1 MSVCITGWAHNK
13 FGVNLGQSS
22 ENMIADVV
30 DKAIKHAEIS
40 VKDIDAIFVGTFNN
54 GFQKQDFHG
63 ALPAVAQLDLRYIP
77 AMRVENACA
86 TGSAA
91 IHTAMNT
98 IEAKRAKTTLVVG
111 VEKMTDTAPEK
122 VGDILL
128 GASYRPEE
136 GNTEGGFTGVF
147 GKIAEAY
154 FQKYGDKSDILAKI
168 AAKNHRNGCSNPLA
182 HMQKDLGFEFCN
194 TVSDKN
200 PYVAQPLRRTD
211 CSMVSDGAAAL
222 ILQDFD
228 LALSAKRAIA
238 FRARRHVNDI
248 LPLSKREKTEFEGA
262 RRAWSYALADAKI
275 KLNDLS
281 FVETHDCFTIAELIE
296 YEAMGLT
303 KIGEGFRAIEEGW
316 VDKGGVL
323 PINPSGGLKSK
334 GHPVGATGVSQ
345 HVMAAMQLTGEAGE
359 MQIKDANL
367 AGIFNMGGA
376 SVANYVSILEQI
388 RQINQSLK
396 FSKVN
401 RLKSIFNV
409 QLLT

>member
-1 MSVCITGWAHNK
+1 MSSCITGWAHNK
-13 FGVNLGQSS
+13 FGVNKDQSS
-22 ENMIADVV
+22 ENMIAEVV
-30 DKAIKHAEIS
+30 EQAINHAEIS
-40 VKDIDAIFVGTFNN
+40 PKDIDAIYVGTFNN

-63 ALPAVAQLDLRYIP
+63 ALPAVSQIDLRYVP

-91 IHTAMNT
+91 IHTAMNA

-111 VEKMTDTAPEK
+111 VEKMTDTSSEK

-136 GNTEGGFTGVF
+136 GDTKGGFTGVF
-147 GKIAEAY
+147 ANIANAY

-168 AAKNHRNGCSNPLA
+168 ASKNHENGSVNPLA
-182 HMQKDLGFEFCN
+182 HMQKNLGFDFCN
-194 TVSDKN
+194 FVSEKN
-200 PYVAQPLRRTD
+200 PYVAEPLRRTD

-222 ILQDFD
+222 IIQDFD

-262 RRAWSYALADAKI
+262 RQAWGYALQDAKI
-275 KLNDLS
+275 NLEDLS

-303 KIGEGFRAIEEGW
+303 KLGEGYKAIEEGW
-316 VDKGGVL
+316 VQKNGKL

-345 HVMAAMQLTGEAGE
+345 HVMSAMQLMGEANE
-359 MQIKDANL
+359 MQVKDANL

-376 SVANYVSILEQI
+376 SVANYVSILERI
-388 RQINQSLK
+388 R
-396 FSKVN
+396 
-401 RLKSIFNV
+401 
-409 QLLT
+409 

>member
-1 MSVCITGWAHNK
+1 MTACITGWSHSK
-13 FGVNLGQSS
+13 FGVNVEQTS

-30 DKAIKHAEIS
+30 EKAIEHAEIS
-40 VKDIDAIFVGTFNN
+40 AKEIDAIFVGTFNN

-63 ALPAVAQLDLRYIP
+63 ALPAVSQSDLRHVP

-91 IHTAMNT
+91 IHTAMNA
-98 IEAKRAKTTLVVG
+98 IEAKKAKTTLVVG
-111 VEKMTDTAPEK
+111 VEKMTDVSSDK

-136 GNTEGGFTGVF
+136 GSTKGGFTGVF
-147 GKIAEAY
+147 ASIAKSY
-154 FQKYGDKSDILAKI
+154 FQKFGDKSDILAKI
-168 AAKNHRNGCSNPLA
+168 AAKNHENGCSNPLA
-182 HMQKDLGFEFCN
+182 HMQKNLGFEFCN
-194 TVSDKN
+194 SISEKN
-200 PYVAQPLRRTD
+200 PYVAEPLRRTD

-222 ILQDFD
+222 IIQDFD
-228 LALSAKRAIA
+228 LSLSAKRAIA

-262 RRAWSYALADAKI
+262 RQAWHHALSDAKI
-275 KLNDLS
+275 TLDDLS

-296 YEAMGLT
+296 YESMGLT
-303 KIGEGFRAIEEGW
+303 KIGEGYKAIEEGW
-316 VDKGGVL
+316 VQKTGKL

-345 HVMAAMQLTGEAGE
+345 HVMSAMQLTGEAGD
-359 MQIKDANL
+359 MQINKANL

-376 SVANYVSILEQI
+376 SVANYVSILE
-388 RQINQSLK
+388 
-396 FSKVN
+396 
-401 RLKSIFNV
+401 RLR
-409 QLLT
+409 

>member
-1 MSVCITGWAHNK
+1 MSSCITGWAHNK
-13 FGVNLGQSS
+13 FGVNKDQSS
-22 ENMIADVV
+22 ENMIAEVV
-30 DKAIKHAEIS
+30 EQAINHAEIS
-40 VKDIDAIFVGTFNN
+40 PKDIDAIYVGTFNN

-63 ALPAVAQLDLRYIP
+63 ALPAVSQTDLRYVP

-91 IHTAMNT
+91 IHTAMNA

-111 VEKMTDTAPEK
+111 VEKMTDTSSEK

-136 GNTEGGFTGVF
+136 GDTKGGFTGVF
-147 GKIAEAY
+147 ATIANAY

-168 AAKNHRNGCSNPLA
+168 AAKNHENGSVNPLA
-182 HMQKDLGFEFCN
+182 HMQKNLGFDFCN
-194 TVSDKN
+194 FVSEKN
-200 PYVAQPLRRTD
+200 PYVAEPLRRTD

-222 ILQDFD
+222 IIQDFD

-262 RRAWSYALADAKI
+262 RQAWSHALQDAKI
-275 KLNDLS
+275 NLEDLS

-303 KIGEGFRAIEEGW
+303 KLGEGYKAIEEGW
-316 VDKGGVL
+316 VQKNGKL

-345 HVMAAMQLTGEAGE
+345 HVMSAIQLTGEADD
-359 MQIKDANL
+359 MQVKDANL

-376 SVANYVSILEQI
+376 SVANYVSILERI
-388 RQINQSLK
+388 R
-396 FSKVN
+396 
-401 RLKSIFNV
+401 
-409 QLLT
+409 

>member
-1 MSVCITGWAHNK
+1 MTACITGWSHSK
-13 FGVNLGQSS
+13 FGVNVEQTS

-30 DKAIKHAEIS
+30 EKAIEHAEIS
-40 VKDIDAIFVGTFNN
+40 AKEIDAIFVGTFNN

-63 ALPAVAQLDLRYIP
+63 ALPAVSQSDLRYVP

-91 IHTAMNT
+91 IHTAMNA
-98 IEAKRAKTTLVVG
+98 IEAKKAKTTLVVG
-111 VEKMTDTAPEK
+111 VEKMTDVSSEK

-136 GNTEGGFTGVF
+136 GSTKGGFTGVF
-147 GKIAEAY
+147 ASIAKSY

-168 AAKNHRNGCSNPLA
+168 AAKNHENGCSNPLA
-182 HMQKDLGFEFCN
+182 HMQKNLGFEFCN
-194 TVSDKN
+194 SISEKN
-200 PYVAQPLRRTD
+200 PYVAEPLRRTD

-222 ILQDFD
+222 IIQDID

-262 RRAWSYALADAKI
+262 RQAWHHALSDAKI
-275 KLNDLS
+275 TLDDLS

-303 KIGEGFRAIEEGW
+303 KIGEGYKAIEEGW
-316 VDKGGVL
+316 VQKTGKL

-345 HVMAAMQLTGEAGE
+345 HVMSAMQLTGEAGD
-359 MQIKDANL
+359 MQINKANL

-376 SVANYVSILEQI
+376 SVANYVSILE
-388 RQINQSLK
+388 
-396 FSKVN
+396 
-401 RLKSIFNV
+401 RLR
-409 QLLT
+409 

>member
-1 MSVCITGWAHNK
+1 MSACITGWAHSK
-13 FGVNLGQSS
+13 FGVNLNQTS
-22 ENMIADVV
+22 EDMIGDVV
-30 DKAIKHAEIS
+30 QKAIDHAEIS
-40 VKDIDAIFVGTFNN
+40 VKEIDAIFVGTFNN

-63 ALPAVAQLDLRYIP
+63 ALPAVSQSDLRHVP

-91 IHTAMNT
+91 IHTAMNA
-98 IEAKRAKTTLVVG
+98 IEAKKAKTTLVVG
-111 VEKMTDTAPEK
+111 VEKMTDVSSEK

-136 GNTEGGFTGVF
+136 GSTKGGFTGVF
-147 GKIAEAY
+147 ASIAKSY

-168 AAKNHRNGCSNPLA
+168 AAKNHENGCSNPLA
-182 HMQKDLGFEFCN
+182 HMQKNLGFEFCN
-194 TVSDKN
+194 SVSEKN
-200 PYVAQPLRRTD
+200 PYVAEPLRRTD

-222 ILQDFD
+222 IIQDID

-262 RRAWSYALADAKI
+262 RQAWHHALSDAKI
-275 KLNDLS
+275 TLDDLS

-303 KIGEGFRAIEEGW
+303 KIGEGYKAIEEGW
-316 VDKGGVL
+316 VQKTGKL

-345 HVMAAMQLTGEAGE
+345 HVMSAMQLTGEAGD
-359 MQIKDANL
+359 MQINKANL

-376 SVANYVSILEQI
+376 SVANYVSILE
-388 RQINQSLK
+388 
-396 FSKVN
+396 
-401 RLKSIFNV
+401 RLR
-409 QLLT
+409 

>member
-136 GNTEGGFTGVF
+136 GNTQGGFTGVF

-275 KLNDLS
+275 KLSDLS

-388 RQINQSLK
+388 R
-396 FSKVN
+396 
-401 RLKSIFNV
+401 
-409 QLLT
+409 

>member
-1 MSVCITGWAHNK
+1 MSGCITGWAHSK
-13 FGVNLGQSS
+13 FGVNSNQTS
-22 ENMIADVV
+22 EDMIADVV
-30 DKAIKHAEIS
+30 QKAIDHAEIS
-40 VKDIDAIFVGTFNN
+40 AKEIDAIFVGTFNN

-63 ALPAVAQLDLRYIP
+63 ALPAVSQSDLRHVP

-91 IHTAMNT
+91 IHTAMNA
-98 IEAKRAKTTLVVG
+98 IEAKKAKTALVVG
-111 VEKMTDTAPEK
+111 VEKMTDVSSEK

-136 GNTEGGFTGVF
+136 GSTKGGFTGVF
-147 GKIAEAY
+147 ATIAKSY

-168 AAKNHRNGCSNPLA
+168 AAKNHENGCSNPLA
-182 HMQKDLGFEFCN
+182 HMQKNLSFEFCN
-194 TVSDKN
+194 SISEKN
-200 PYVAQPLRRTD
+200 PYVAEPLRRTD

-222 ILQDFD
+222 IIQDFD
-228 LALSAKRAIA
+228 LSLSAKRAIA
-238 FRARRHVNDI
+238 FRARRHINDI

-262 RRAWSYALADAKI
+262 RQAWHHALTDAKI
-275 KLNDLS
+275 TLDDLS

-303 KIGEGFRAIEEGW
+303 KIGEGYKAIEEGW
-316 VDKGGVL
+316 VQKIGKL

-345 HVMAAMQLTGEAGE
+345 HVMSAMQLTGEAGD
-359 MQIKDANL
+359 MQINKANL

-376 SVANYVSILEQI
+376 SVANYVSILE
-388 RQINQSLK
+388 
-396 FSKVN
+396 
-401 RLKSIFNV
+401 RLR
-409 QLLT
+409 

>member
-1 MSVCITGWAHNK
+1 MSGCITGWAHSK
-13 FGVNLGQSS
+13 FGVNSNQTS
-22 ENMIADVV
+22 EDMIADVV
-30 DKAIKHAEIS
+30 QKAIDHAEIS
-40 VKDIDAIFVGTFNN
+40 AKEIDAIFVGTFNN

-63 ALPAVAQLDLRYIP
+63 ALPAVSQSDLRHVP

-91 IHTAMNT
+91 IHTAMNA
-98 IEAKRAKTTLVVG
+98 IEAKKAKTTLVVG
-111 VEKMTDTAPEK
+111 VEKMTDVSSEE

-136 GNTEGGFTGVF
+136 GSTKGGFTGVF
-147 GKIAEAY
+147 ATIAKSY

-168 AAKNHRNGCSNPLA
+168 AAKNHEYGCSNPLA
-182 HMQKDLGFEFCN
+182 HMQKNLSFEFCN
-194 TVSDKN
+194 SITDKN
-200 PYVAQPLRRTD
+200 PYVAEPLRRTD

-222 ILQDFD
+222 IIQDFD
-228 LALSAKRAIA
+228 LSLSAKRAIA
-238 FRARRHVNDI
+238 FRARKHVNDI

-262 RRAWSYALADAKI
+262 RQAWHHALSDAKI
-275 KLNDLS
+275 TLEDLS

-303 KIGEGFRAIEEGW
+303 KIGEGYKAIEEGW
-316 VDKGGVL
+316 VQKTGKL

-345 HVMAAMQLTGEAGE
+345 HVMSAMQLTGEAGD
-359 MQIKDANL
+359 MQINKANL

-376 SVANYVSILEQI
+376 SVANYVSILE
-388 RQINQSLK
+388 
-396 FSKVN
+396 
-401 RLKSIFNV
+401 RLR
-409 QLLT
+409 

>member
-1 MSVCITGWAHNK
+1 MSACITGWAHSK
-13 FGVNLGQSS
+13 FGVNSEQTS

-30 DKAIKHAEIS
+30 EKAIEHAEIS
-40 VKDIDAIFVGTFNN
+40 AKEIDAIFVGTFNN

-63 ALPAVAQLDLRYIP
+63 ALPAVSQSDLRYVP

-91 IHTAMNT
+91 IHTAMNAL
-98 IEAKRAKTTLVVG
+98 EAKKAKTTLVVG
-111 VEKMTDTAPEK
+111 VEKMTDVSSER

-136 GNTEGGFTGVF
+136 GDTKGGFTGVF
-147 GKIAEAY
+147 ATIAKSY

-168 AAKNHRNGCSNPLA
+168 AAKNHENGSANPFA
-182 HMQKDLGFEFCN
+182 HMQKKLDFEFCN
-194 TVSDKN
+194 FVSERN
-200 PYVAQPLRRTD
+200 PYVAEPLRRTD

-222 ILQDFD
+222 IIQDID

-238 FRARRHVNDI
+238 FRSRRHVNDI

-262 RRAWSYALADAKI
+262 RQAWQNALQDAKI
-275 KLNDLS
+275 TLDDLS

-303 KIGEGFRAIEEGW
+303 KIGEGYMAIEEGW
-316 VDKGGVL
+316 VHKNGKL

-345 HVMAAMQLTGEAGE
+345 HVMSAMQLTGEAGD
-359 MQIKDANL
+359 MQIRNSNL

-376 SVANYVSILEQI
+376 SVANYVSILERI
-388 RQINQSLK
+388 R
-396 FSKVN
+396 
-401 RLKSIFNV
+401 
-409 QLLT
+409 

>member
-1 MSVCITGWAHNK
+1 MSSCITGWAHNK
-13 FGVNLGQSS
+13 FGVNKDQSS
-22 ENMIADVV
+22 ENMIAEVV
-30 DKAIKHAEIS
+30 EQAINHAEIS
-40 VKDIDAIFVGTFNN
+40 PKDIDAIYVGTFNN

-63 ALPAVAQLDLRYIP
+63 ALPAVSQTDLRYVP

-91 IHTAMNT
+91 IHTAMNA

-111 VEKMTDTAPEK
+111 VEKMTDTSSEK

-136 GNTEGGFTGVF
+136 GDTKGGFTGVF
-147 GKIAEAY
+147 ATIANAY

-168 AAKNHRNGCSNPLA
+168 AAKNHENGSVNPLA
-182 HMQKDLGFEFCN
+182 HMQKNLGFDFCN
-194 TVSDKN
+194 SVSEKN
-200 PYVAQPLRRTD
+200 PYVAEPLRRTD

-222 ILQDFD
+222 IIQDFD

-262 RRAWSYALADAKI
+262 RQAWSYALQDAKI
-275 KLNDLS
+275 NLEDLS

-303 KIGEGFRAIEEGW
+303 KLGEGYKAIEEGW
-316 VDKGGVL
+316 VQKNGKL

-345 HVMAAMQLTGEAGE
+345 HVMSAMQLMGEADE
-359 MQIKDANL
+359 MQVKDANL

-376 SVANYVSILEQI
+376 SVANYVSILERI
-388 RQINQSLK
+388 R
-396 FSKVN
+396 
-401 RLKSIFNV
+401 
-409 QLLT
+409 

>member
-1 MSVCITGWAHNK
+1 MTACITGWSHSK
-13 FGVNLGQSS
+13 FGVNVEQTS

-30 DKAIKHAEIS
+30 EKAIEHAEIS
-40 VKDIDAIFVGTFNN
+40 AKEIDAIFVGTFNN

-63 ALPAVAQLDLRYIP
+63 ALPAVSQSDLRYVP

-91 IHTAMNT
+91 IHTAMNA
-98 IEAKRAKTTLVVG
+98 IEAKKAKTTLVVG
-111 VEKMTDTAPEK
+111 VEKMTDVSSEK

-136 GNTEGGFTGVF
+136 GSTKGGFTGVF
-147 GKIAEAY
+147 ASIAKSY

-168 AAKNHRNGCSNPLA
+168 AAKNHENGCSNPLA
-182 HMQKDLGFEFCN
+182 HMQKNLGFEFCN
-194 TVSDKN
+194 SISEKN
-200 PYVAQPLRRTD
+200 PYVAEPLRRTD

-222 ILQDFD
+222 IIQDID
-228 LALSAKRAIA
+228 LSLSAKRAIA

-262 RRAWSYALADAKI
+262 RQAWHHALSDAKI
-275 KLNDLS
+275 TLDDLS

-303 KIGEGFRAIEEGW
+303 KIGEGYKAIEEGW
-316 VDKGGVL
+316 VQKTGKL

-345 HVMAAMQLTGEAGE
+345 HVMSAMQLTGEAGD
-359 MQIKDANL
+359 MQINKANL

-376 SVANYVSILEQI
+376 SVANYVSILE
-388 RQINQSLK
+388 
-396 FSKVN
+396 
-401 RLKSIFNV
+401 RLR
-409 QLLT
+409 

>member
-1 MSVCITGWAHNK
+1 MSGCITGWAHSK
-13 FGVNLGQSS
+13 FGVNSNQTS
-22 ENMIADVV
+22 EDMIADVV
-30 DKAIKHAEIS
+30 QKAIDHAEIS
-40 VKDIDAIFVGTFNN
+40 AKEIDAIFVGTFNN

-63 ALPAVAQLDLRYIP
+63 ALPAVSQSDLRHVP

-91 IHTAMNT
+91 IHTAMNA
-98 IEAKRAKTTLVVG
+98 IEAKKAKTALVVG
-111 VEKMTDTAPEK
+111 VEKMTDVSSEK

-136 GNTEGGFTGVF
+136 GSTKGGFTGVF
-147 GKIAEAY
+147 ATIAKSY

-168 AAKNHRNGCSNPLA
+168 AAKNHENGCSNPLA
-182 HMQKDLGFEFCN
+182 HMQKNLGFEFCN
-194 TVSDKN
+194 SITEKN
-200 PYVAQPLRRTD
+200 PYVAEPLRRTD

-222 ILQDFD
+222 IIQDFD
-228 LALSAKRAIA
+228 LSLSAKRAIA
-238 FRARRHVNDI
+238 FRARRHINDI

-262 RRAWSYALADAKI
+262 RQAWHHALTDAKI
-275 KLNDLS
+275 TLDDLS

-303 KIGEGFRAIEEGW
+303 KIGEGYKAIEEGW
-316 VDKGGVL
+316 VQKTGKL

-345 HVMAAMQLTGEAGE
+345 HVMSAMQLTGEAGD
-359 MQIKDANL
+359 MQINKANL

-376 SVANYVSILEQI
+376 SVANYVSILE
-388 RQINQSLK
+388 
-396 FSKVN
+396 
-401 RLKSIFNV
+401 RLR
-409 QLLT
+409 

>member
-1 MSVCITGWAHNK
+1 MSSCITGWGHNK
-13 FGVNLGQSS
+13 FGINKEQTS

-30 DKAIKHAEIS
+30 QQAINHAEIS
-40 VKDIDAIFVGTFNN
+40 PKDIDAIFVGTFNN

-63 ALPAVAQLDLRYIP
+63 ALPAVSQLDLRYVP

-91 IHTAMNT
+91 IHTAMNA
-98 IEAKRAKTTLVVG
+98 IEAKKAKTTLVVG
-111 VEKMTDTAPEK
+111 VEKMTDTSSEK

-136 GNTEGGFTGVF
+136 GDTKGGFTGVF
-147 GKIAEAY
+147 ATIANAY

-168 AAKNHRNGCSNPLA
+168 AAKNHANGYFNPLA
-182 HMQKDLGFEFCN
+182 HMQKNLDFDFCN
-194 TVSDKN
+194 DISDKN
-200 PYVAQPLRRTD
+200 PYVAEPLRRTD

-222 ILQDFD
+222 IIQDFD

-262 RRAWSYALADAKI
+262 RQAWSYALQDAKI
-275 KLNDLS
+275 NLEDLS

-303 KIGEGFRAIEEGW
+303 KVGEGYKAIEEGW
-316 VDKGGVL
+316 VCL
-323 PINPSGGLKSK
+323 LYTSPSPRDRTRSRM
-334 GHPVGATGVSQ
+334 PSSA
-345 HVMAAMQLTGEAGE
+345 
-359 MQIKDANL
+359 
-367 AGIFNMGGA
+367 
-376 SVANYVSILEQI
+376 
-388 RQINQSLK
+388 
-396 FSKVN
+396 
-401 RLKSIFNV
+401 
-409 QLLT
+409 

>member
-1 MSVCITGWAHNK
+1 MSACITGWAHSK
-13 FGVNLGQSS
+13 FGVNLNQTS
-22 ENMIADVV
+22 EDMIADVV
-30 DKAIKHAEIS
+30 QKAIDHAEIS
-40 VKDIDAIFVGTFNN
+40 AKEIDAIFVGTFNN

-63 ALPAVAQLDLRYIP
+63 ALPAVSQSDLRHVP

-91 IHTAMNT
+91 IHTAMNA
-98 IEAKRAKTTLVVG
+98 IEAKKAKTALVVG
-111 VEKMTDTAPEK
+111 VEKMTDVSSEK

-136 GNTEGGFTGVF
+136 GSTKGGFTGVF
-147 GKIAEAY
+147 ATIAKSY

-168 AAKNHRNGCSNPLA
+168 AAKNHENGCSNPLA
-182 HMQKDLGFEFCN
+182 HMQKNLGFEFCN
-194 TVSDKN
+194 SISEKN
-200 PYVAQPLRRTD
+200 PYVAEPLRRTD

-222 ILQDFD
+222 IIQDFD
-228 LALSAKRAIA
+228 LSLSAKRAIA
-238 FRARRHVNDI
+238 FRARRHINDI

-262 RRAWSYALADAKI
+262 RQAWHHALTDAKI
-275 KLNDLS
+275 TLDDLS

-303 KIGEGFRAIEEGW
+303 KIGEGYKAIEEGW
-316 VDKGGVL
+316 VQKIGKL

-345 HVMAAMQLTGEAGE
+345 HVMSAMQLTGEAGD
-359 MQIKDANL
+359 MQINKANL

-376 SVANYVSILEQI
+376 SVANYVSILE
-388 RQINQSLK
+388 
-396 FSKVN
+396 
-401 RLKSIFNV
+401 RLR
-409 QLLT
+409 

>member
-1 MSVCITGWAHNK
+1 MSSCITGWAHNK
-13 FGVNLGQSS
+13 FGVNKDQSS
-22 ENMIADVV
+22 ENMIAEVV
-30 DKAIKHAEIS
+30 EQAINHAEIS
-40 VKDIDAIFVGTFNN
+40 PKDIDAIYVGTFNN

-63 ALPAVAQLDLRYIP
+63 ALPAVSQLDLRYVP

-91 IHTAMNT
+91 IHTAMNA

-111 VEKMTDTAPEK
+111 VEKMTDTSSEK

-136 GNTEGGFTGVF
+136 GKTKGGFTGVF
-147 GKIAEAY
+147 ATIANAY
-154 FQKYGDKSDILAKI
+154 FQKYGDKSDVLAKI
-168 AAKNHRNGCSNPLA
+168 AAKNHENGSVNPLA
-182 HMQKDLGFEFCN
+182 HMQKNLGFDFCN
-194 TVSDKN
+194 SVSEKN
-200 PYVAQPLRRTD
+200 PYVAEPLRRTD

-222 ILQDFD
+222 IIQDFD

-262 RRAWSYALADAKI
+262 RQAWTYALQDAKI
-275 KLNDLS
+275 NLDDLS

-303 KIGEGFRAIEEGW
+303 KLGEGYKAIEEGW
-316 VDKGGVL
+316 VQKNGKL

-345 HVMAAMQLTGEAGE
+345 HVMSAMQLTGEADD
-359 MQIKDANL
+359 MQVRDATL

-376 SVANYVSILEQI
+376 SVANYVSILERI
-388 RQINQSLK
+388 R
-396 FSKVN
+396 
-401 RLKSIFNV
+401 
-409 QLLT
+409 

>member
-1 MSVCITGWAHNK
+1 MSSCITGWAHNK
-13 FGVNLGQSS
+13 FGVNKDQSS
-22 ENMIADVV
+22 ENMIAEVV
-30 DKAIKHAEIS
+30 EQAINHAEIS
-40 VKDIDAIFVGTFNN
+40 PKDIDAIYVGTFNN

-63 ALPAVAQLDLRYIP
+63 ALPAVSQTDLRYVP

-91 IHTAMNT
+91 IHTAMNA

-111 VEKMTDTAPEK
+111 VEKMTDTSSEK

-136 GNTEGGFTGVF
+136 GDTKGGFTGVF
-147 GKIAEAY
+147 ATIANAY

-168 AAKNHRNGCSNPLA
+168 AAKNHENGSINPLA
-182 HMQKDLGFEFCN
+182 HMQKNLGFDFCN
-194 TVSDKN
+194 FVSEKN
-200 PYVAQPLRRTD
+200 PYVAEPLRRTD

-222 ILQDFD
+222 IIQDFD

-262 RRAWSYALADAKI
+262 RQAWSHALQDAKI
-275 KLNDLS
+275 NLEDLS

-303 KIGEGFRAIEEGW
+303 KLGEGYKAIEEGW
-316 VDKGGVL
+316 VQKNGKL

-345 HVMAAMQLTGEAGE
+345 HVMSAMQLTGEADD
-359 MQIKDANL
+359 MQVKDANL

-376 SVANYVSILEQI
+376 SVANYVSILERI
-388 RQINQSLK
+388 R
-396 FSKVN
+396 
-401 RLKSIFNV
+401 
-409 QLLT
+409 

>member
-1 MSVCITGWAHNK
+1 MSACITGWAHSK
-13 FGVNLGQSS
+13 FGVNSEQTS

-30 DKAIKHAEIS
+30 EKAIEHAEIS
-40 VKDIDAIFVGTFNN
+40 AKEIDAIFVGTFNN

-63 ALPAVAQLDLRYIP
+63 ALPAVSQSDLRYVP

-91 IHTAMNT
+91 IHTAMNA
-98 IEAKRAKTTLVVG
+98 IEAKKAKTTLVVG
-111 VEKMTDTAPEK
+111 VEKMTDVSSEK

-136 GNTEGGFTGVF
+136 GNTKGGFTGVF
-147 GKIAEAY
+147 ASIAKSY

-168 AAKNHRNGCSNPLA
+168 AAKNHENGCSNPLA
-182 HMQKDLGFEFCN
+182 HMQKNLGFEFCN
-194 TVSDKN
+194 SISEKN
-200 PYVAQPLRRTD
+200 PYVAEPLRRTD

-222 ILQDFD
+222 IIQDFD
-228 LALSAKRAIA
+228 LSLSAKRAIA

-262 RRAWSYALADAKI
+262 RQAWHHALSDAKI
-275 KLNDLS
+275 TLDDLS

-303 KIGEGFRAIEEGW
+303 KIGEGYKAIEEGW
-316 VDKGGVL
+316 VQKTGKL

-345 HVMAAMQLTGEAGE
+345 HVMSAMQLTGEAGD
-359 MQIKDANL
+359 MQINKANL

-376 SVANYVSILEQI
+376 SVANYVSILE
-388 RQINQSLK
+388 
-396 FSKVN
+396 
-401 RLKSIFNV
+401 RLR
-409 QLLT
+409 

>member
-1 MSVCITGWAHNK
+1 MSACITGWAHSK
-13 FGVNLGQSS
+13 FGVNSEQTS

-30 DKAIKHAEIS
+30 EKAIKHAEIS
-40 VKDIDAIFVGTFNN
+40 AKEIDAIFVGTFNN

-63 ALPAVAQLDLRYIP
+63 ALPAVSQSDLRYVP

-91 IHTAMNT
+91 IHTAMNA
-98 IEAKRAKTTLVVG
+98 IEAKKAKTTLVVG
-111 VEKMTDTAPEK
+111 VEKMTDVSSEK

-136 GNTEGGFTGVF
+136 GSTKGGFTGVF
-147 GKIAEAY
+147 ASIAKSY

-168 AAKNHRNGCSNPLA
+168 AAKNHENGCSNPLA
-182 HMQKDLGFEFCN
+182 HMQKNLGFEFCN
-194 TVSDKN
+194 AISEKN
-200 PYVAQPLRRTD
+200 PYVAEPLRRTD

-222 ILQDFD
+222 IIQDFD
-228 LALSAKRAIA
+228 LSLSAKRAIA
-238 FRARRHVNDI
+238 FRASRHVNDI

-262 RRAWSYALADAKI
+262 RQAWHHALSDAKI
-275 KLNDLS
+275 TLGDLS

-303 KIGEGFRAIEEGW
+303 KIGEGYKAIEEGW
-316 VDKGGVL
+316 VQKTGKL

-345 HVMAAMQLTGEAGE
+345 HVMSAMQLTGESGD
-359 MQIKDANL
+359 MQINNANL

-376 SVANYVSILEQI
+376 SVANYVSILE
-388 RQINQSLK
+388 
-396 FSKVN
+396 
-401 RLKSIFNV
+401 RLR
-409 QLLT
+409 

>member
-63 ALPAVAQLDLRYIP
+63 ALPAVAQLDLRYTP

-136 GNTEGGFTGVF
+136 GNTQGGFTGVF

-168 AAKNHRNGCSNPLA
+168 AAKNHKNGCLNPLA

-262 RRAWSYALADAKI
+262 RRAWNYALADAKI

-316 VDKGGVL
+316 VEKGGVL

-388 RQINQSLK
+388 R
-396 FSKVN
+396 
-401 RLKSIFNV
+401 
-409 QLLT
+409 

>member
-30 DKAIKHAEIS
+30 DNAIKHAEIS
-40 VKDIDAIFVGTFNN
+40 VKDIDAVFVGTFNN

-63 ALPAVAQLDLRYIP
+63 ALPAVAQLDLRYTP

-136 GNTEGGFTGVF
+136 GNTQGGFTGVF

-168 AAKNHRNGCSNPLA
+168 AAKNHKNGCLNPLA

-262 RRAWSYALADAKI
+262 RRAWGYALADAKI

-316 VDKGGVL
+316 VEKAGVL

-388 RQINQSLK
+388 R
-396 FSKVN
+396 
-401 RLKSIFNV
+401 
-409 QLLT
+409 

>member
-1 MSVCITGWAHNK
+1 MSACITGWAHSK
-13 FGVNLGQSS
+13 FGVNSEQTS

-30 DKAIKHAEIS
+30 DNAIEHAEIS
-40 VKDIDAIFVGTFNN
+40 AKEIDAIFVGTFNN

-63 ALPAVAQLDLRYIP
+63 ALPAVSQSDLRHVP

-91 IHTAMNT
+91 IHTAMNA
-98 IEAKRAKTTLVVG
+98 IEAKKAKTTLVVG
-111 VEKMTDTAPEK
+111 VEKMTDVSSEK

-136 GNTEGGFTGVF
+136 GSTKGGFTGVF
-147 GKIAEAY
+147 ASIAKSY

-168 AAKNHRNGCSNPLA
+168 AAKNHENGCSNPLA
-182 HMQKDLGFEFCN
+182 HMQKNFGFEFCN
-194 TVSDKN
+194 SISEKN
-200 PYVAQPLRRTD
+200 PYVAEPLRRTD

-222 ILQDFD
+222 IIQDFD
-228 LALSAKRAIA
+228 LSLSAKRAIA

-262 RRAWSYALADAKI
+262 RQAWHHALSDAKI
-275 KLNDLS
+275 TLDDLS

-303 KIGEGFRAIEEGW
+303 KIGEGYKAIEEGW
-316 VDKGGVL
+316 VQKTGKL

-345 HVMAAMQLTGEAGE
+345 HVMSAMQLTGEAGD
-359 MQIKDANL
+359 MQINKANL

-376 SVANYVSILEQI
+376 SVANYVSILE
-388 RQINQSLK
+388 
-396 FSKVN
+396 
-401 RLKSIFNV
+401 RLR
-409 QLLT
+409 

>member
-1 MSVCITGWAHNK
+1 MSSCITGWAHSK
-13 FGVNLGQSS
+13 FGVNLEQTS
-22 ENMIADVV
+22 EDMIADVV
-30 DKAIKHAEIS
+30 KQAIDHAEIS
-40 VKDIDAIFVGTFNN
+40 AKEIDAIFVGTFNN
-54 GFQKQDFHG
+54 GFQRQDFHG
-63 ALPAVAQLDLRYIP
+63 ALPAVSQPNLRHVP

-91 IHTAMNT
+91 IHTAMNA
-98 IEAKRAKTTLVVG
+98 IEAKKAKTTLVVG
-111 VEKMTDTAPEK
+111 VEKMTDVSSEK

-136 GNTEGGFTGVF
+136 GSTKGGFTGVF
-147 GKIAEAY
+147 ASIAKSY

-168 AAKNHRNGCSNPLA
+168 AAKNHENGCSNPLA
-182 HMQKDLGFEFCN
+182 HMQKNLGFEFCN
-194 TVSDKN
+194 SISEKN
-200 PYVAQPLRRTD
+200 PYVAEPLRRTD

-222 ILQDFD
+222 IIQDFD
-228 LALSAKRAIA
+228 LSLSAKRAIA

-262 RRAWSYALADAKI
+262 RKAWHNALLDANI
-275 KLNDLS
+275 TIDDLS

-303 KIGEGFRAIEEGW
+303 KIGQGYRAIEEGW
-316 VDKGGVL
+316 VQKTGKL

-345 HVMAAMQLTGEAGE
+345 HVMSAMQLTGEAGD
-359 MQIKDANL
+359 MQINKANL

-376 SVANYVSILEQI
+376 SVANYVSILE
-388 RQINQSLK
+388 
-396 FSKVN
+396 
-401 RLKSIFNV
+401 RLR
-409 QLLT
+409 

>member
-1 MSVCITGWAHNK
+1 MSSCITGWGHNK
-13 FGVNLGQSS
+13 FGVNKEQTS

-30 DKAIKHAEIS
+30 QQAINHAEIYP
-40 VKDIDAIFVGTFNN
+40 KDIDSIFVGTFNN

-63 ALPAVAQLDLRYIP
+63 ALPAVSQLDLRHVP

-91 IHTAMNT
+91 IHTAMNA

-111 VEKMTDTAPEK
+111 VEKMTDTSSEK

-136 GNTEGGFTGVF
+136 GDTKGGFTGVF
-147 GKIAEAY
+147 ATIANAY

-168 AAKNHRNGCSNPLA
+168 AAKNHANGYFNPLA
-182 HMQKDLGFEFCN
+182 HMQKNLDFNFCN
-194 TVSDKN
+194 SISDKN
-200 PYVAQPLRRTD
+200 PYVAEPLRRTD

-222 ILQDFD
+222 IIQDFD

-262 RRAWSYALADAKI
+262 RQAWSYALQDAKI
-275 KLNDLS
+275 SLDDLS

-303 KIGEGFRAIEEGW
+303 KVGEGYKAIEEGW
-316 VDKGGVL
+316 VHKHGKL

-345 HVMAAMQLTGEAGE
+345 HVMSAMQLTGEAGD
-359 MQIKDANL
+359 MQIQDANL

-376 SVANYVSILEQI
+376 SVANYVSILERI
-388 RQINQSLK
+388 R
-396 FSKVN
+396 
-401 RLKSIFNV
+401 
-409 QLLT
+409 

>member
-1 MSVCITGWAHNK
+1 MTACITGWSHSK
-13 FGVNLGQSS
+13 FGVNVEQTS

-30 DKAIKHAEIS
+30 EKAIQHAEIS
-40 VKDIDAIFVGTFNN
+40 AKEIDAIFVGTFNN

-63 ALPAVAQLDLRYIP
+63 ALPAVSQSDLRHVP

-91 IHTAMNT
+91 IHTAMNA
-98 IEAKRAKTTLVVG
+98 IEAKKAETTLVVG
-111 VEKMTDTAPEK
+111 VEKMTDVSSEK

-136 GNTEGGFTGVF
+136 GSTKGGFTGVF
-147 GKIAEAY
+147 ASIAKSY

-168 AAKNHRNGCSNPLA
+168 AAKNHENGCSNPLA
-182 HMQKDLGFEFCN
+182 HMQKNLGFEFCN
-194 TVSDKN
+194 SISEKN
-200 PYVAQPLRRTD
+200 PYVAAPLRRTD

-222 ILQDFD
+222 IIQDFD
-228 LALSAKRAIA
+228 LSLSAKRAIA

-262 RRAWSYALADAKI
+262 RQAWHHALLDAKI
-275 KLNDLS
+275 TLDDLS

-303 KIGEGFRAIEEGW
+303 RIGEGYKAIEEGW
-316 VDKGGVL
+316 VQKTGKL

-345 HVMAAMQLTGEAGE
+345 HVMSAMQLTGEAGD
-359 MQIKDANL
+359 MQVNKANL

-376 SVANYVSILEQI
+376 SVANYVSILE
-388 RQINQSLK
+388 
-396 FSKVN
+396 
-401 RLKSIFNV
+401 RLR
-409 QLLT
+409 

>member
-1 MSVCITGWAHNK
+1 MSSCITGWAHSK
-13 FGVNLGQSS
+13 FGVNTEQTS

-30 DKAIKHAEIS
+30 EKAIEHSEIS
-40 VKDIDAIFVGTFNN
+40 AKEIDAIFVGTFNN

-63 ALPAVAQLDLRYIP
+63 ALPAVSQSDLRYVP

-91 IHTAMNT
+91 IHTAMNA
-98 IEAKRAKTTLVVG
+98 IEAKKAKTTLVVG
-111 VEKMTDTAPEK
+111 VEKMTDVSSER

-136 GNTEGGFTGVF
+136 GDTKGGFTGVF
-147 GKIAEAY
+147 ATIAKSY

-168 AAKNHRNGCSNPLA
+168 AAKNHENGCANPFA
-182 HMQKDLGFEFCN
+182 HMQKKLDFEFCN
-194 TVSDKN
+194 SISEKN
-200 PYVAQPLRRTD
+200 PYVAEPLRRTD

-222 ILQDFD
+222 IIQDID

-238 FRARRHVNDI
+238 FRSRRHVNDI
-248 LPLSKREKTEFEGA
+248 LPISRREKTEFEGA
-262 RRAWSYALADAKI
+262 RQAWRHALQDAKI
-275 KLNDLS
+275 TLDDLS

-303 KIGEGFRAIEEGW
+303 KIGEGYKAIEEGW
-316 VDKGGVL
+316 VHKKGKL
-323 PINPSGGLKSK
+323 PINLSGGLKSK

-345 HVMAAMQLTGEAGE
+345 HVMSAMQLTGEAGD
-359 MQIKDANL
+359 MQIGNANL

-376 SVANYVSILEQI
+376 SVANYVSILERI
-388 RQINQSLK
+388 R
-396 FSKVN
+396 
-401 RLKSIFNV
+401 
-409 QLLT
+409 

>member
-1 MSVCITGWAHNK
+1 MTACITGWSHSK
-13 FGVNLGQSS
+13 FGVNVEQTS

-30 DKAIKHAEIS
+30 EKAIEHAEIS
-40 VKDIDAIFVGTFNN
+40 AKEIDAIFVGTFNN

-63 ALPAVAQLDLRYIP
+63 ALPAVSQSDLRHVP

-91 IHTAMNT
+91 IHTAMNA
-98 IEAKRAKTTLVVG
+98 IEAKKAKTTLVVG
-111 VEKMTDTAPEK
+111 VEKMTDVSSDK

-136 GNTEGGFTGVF
+136 GSTKGGFTGVF
-147 GKIAEAY
+147 ASIAKSY

-168 AAKNHRNGCSNPLA
+168 AAKNHENGCSNPLA
-182 HMQKDLGFEFCN
+182 HMQKNLGFEFCN
-194 TVSDKN
+194 SISEKN
-200 PYVAQPLRRTD
+200 PYVAEPLRRTD

-222 ILQDFD
+222 IIQDFD
-228 LALSAKRAIA
+228 LSLSAKRAIA

-262 RRAWSYALADAKI
+262 RQAWHHALLDAKI
-275 KLNDLS
+275 TLEDLS

-303 KIGEGFRAIEEGW
+303 KIGEGYKAIEEGW
-316 VDKGGVL
+316 VQKTGKL

-345 HVMAAMQLTGEAGE
+345 HVMSAMQLTGEAGD
-359 MQIKDANL
+359 MQINKANL

-376 SVANYVSILEQI
+376 SVANYVSILE
-388 RQINQSLK
+388 
-396 FSKVN
+396 
-401 RLKSIFNV
+401 RLR
-409 QLLT
+409 